1 MKKKVIIVVVII
13 VLMILL
19 VPIPFKLRDG
29 GTVEWKSLTYSIAN
43 VHSIYAVGN
52 ESNKYELGYKEGI
65 VIKIF
70 NMTVYNN
77 TKYSLKEEF
86 AIIDNSKEFDCNNI
100 EEEIYRDDEYIYYL
114 PCEKSQYIKVI
125 YAPNEYQE
133 GLKSS
138 LAEGNIK
145 ISDLD
150 KFNYECEDQ
159 IDIFDLIRK
168 PISITKPIRLIELFA
183 GYGSQ
188 AMALRDIG
196 AKFEHYRVVEFD
208 KYAITSYNAVH
219 GTDFQTMDITKVHA
233 SDLNICDTEK
243 YCYFMTY
250 SFPCTDLSVAGK
262 QAGMKKGSGTRSGL
276 LWEVE
281 RILREIKES
290 GGELPQILFMEN
302 VPQVHADAN
311 KTDFQNWIDF
321 LTDLG
326 YVSYWKDLNAKN
338 YGVAQNRNRCFMFS
352 FLGEFNYKFPKP
364 IPLEKRL
371 KDYLEDSVDEKYYI
385 DNEKTQKL
393 IRTLIDNGTLQNT
406 MLRTEQVCVDGTIK
420 KPKKREVAN
429 CIKARYD
436 CGISSLRSDGN
447 LVVNQSSNAD

>member
-150 KFNYECEDQ
+150 KFN
-159 IDIFDLIRK
+159 
-168 PISITKPIRLIELFA
+168 
-183 GYGSQ
+183 
-188 AMALRDIG
+188 
-196 AKFEHYRVVEFD
+196 
-208 KYAITSYNAVH
+208 
-219 GTDFQTMDITKVHA
+219 
-233 SDLNICDTEK
+233 ICI
-243 YCYFMTY
+243 
-250 SFPCTDLSVAGK
+250 A
-262 QAGMKKGSGTRSGL
+262 
-276 LWEVE
+276 
-281 RILREIKES
+281 
-290 GGELPQILFMEN
+290 
-302 VPQVHADAN
+302 
-311 KTDFQNWIDF
+311 
-321 LTDLG
+321 
-326 YVSYWKDLNAKN
+326 
-338 YGVAQNRNRCFMFS
+338 MFS
-352 FLGEFNYKFPKP
+352 RFKLDTPYSLAFCLDWLDLAIMLAQDSQQFLMCG
-364 IPLEKRL
+364 KRL
-371 KDYLEDSVDEKYYI
+371 VSGWI
-385 DNEKTQKL
+385 
-393 IRTLIDNGTLQNT
+393 
-406 MLRTEQVCVDGTIK
+406 
-420 KPKKREVAN
+420 
-429 CIKARYD
+429 
-436 CGISSLRSDGN
+436 
-447 LVVNQSSNAD
+447 